1 MYLYPIILTVL
12 SSTTYHFLL
21 KHMSSKA
28 SPLLILFWSYLLAA
42 SLCLVVLLTQ
52 SENVKMLA
60 VFKDKGWMPIL
71 LALALLGIEVG
82 YIWSYKNGGK
92 VGQVSMVSQMVSTV
106 VLLGIGFIMTREPL
120 TMQKVFGVATA
131 LFGFHLLR

>member
-1 MYLYPIILTVL
+1 MLIYPIILTVL
-12 SSTTYHFLL
+12 SSTTYHFML
-21 KHMSSKA
+21 KYMSAKA

-42 SLCLVVLLTQ
+42 TVCLVVLLTQ
-52 SENVKMLA
+52 SQNVKMLS

-92 VGQVSMVSQMVSTV
+92 VGQVSMVSQMVSTI
-106 VLLGIGFIMTREPL
+106 VLLGIGFIMEKMG
-120 TMQKVFGVATA
+120 MQK
-131 LFGFHLLR
+131 